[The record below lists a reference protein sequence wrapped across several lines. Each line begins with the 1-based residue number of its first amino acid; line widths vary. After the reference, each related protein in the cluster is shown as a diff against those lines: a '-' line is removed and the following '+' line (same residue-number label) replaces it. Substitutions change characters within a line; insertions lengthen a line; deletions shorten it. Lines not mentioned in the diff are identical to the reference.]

1 MNCKNCGSDLPIKRV
16 ELGFKQCIDC
26 STVETYG
33 TIDIVYH
40 KTGNTVQH
48 VDKETAAKINKDS
61 RRSGFG
67 SSLGKI
73 KSGGPSEFTRKIEV
87 GCNTNTIGSDG
98 MYQKVQDKVELFY
111 ETFGYTKAASYIG
124 QALDE
129 CKINMTQANK
139 LKRMLDILV
148 TL

>member
-1 MNCKNCGSDLPIKRV
+1 MNCKSCKKQLPQKRI
-16 ELGFKQCIDC
+16 ELGYYHCTDC
-26 STVETYG
+26 STVDVYG
-33 TIDIVYH
+33 TVDITYH

-48 VDKETAAKINKDS
+48 VDKETASKINKDS
-61 RRSGFG
+61 RRNTYG
-67 SSLGKI
+67 SNLGSI

-111 ETFGYTKAASYIG
+111 ETFGYSKAAGYIG

>member
-1 MNCKNCGSDLPIKRV
+1 MDCKNCKSKLPEKRV
-16 ELGFKQCIDC
+16 VLGYKYCTTC
-26 STVETYG
+26 STEEVYG

-48 VDKETAAKINKDS
+48 VSKETADKINKDS

-73 KSGGPSEFTRKIEV
+73 KSGGPSEFTRKLEV
-87 GCNTNTIGSDG
+87 GCSTSTIGSEG
-98 MYQKVQDKVELFY
+98 LYQQVHDRVELFY
-111 ETFGYTKAASYIG
+111 ETFGYTKAAGYIG
-124 QALDE
+124 QALNE
-129 CKINMTQANK
+129 CKINTQQANK